1 MFPTSHCTTDSGL
14 RQLQLWQLSSW
25 RGRAEGATASQPV
38 QPLQWAGMGQALE
51 TSDQQISTDLGQ
63 FLYLSFQQYR
73 IRNALNPN
81 LPTKAAGISLGLEW
95 LLDGY
100 RMVTGWFSVSRCEEY
115 CRFAKHPLPKQPGP
129 RGWGV
134 RVRSF
139 CKDLQGL
146 SWGSGPH
153 MSSMSCHVHQTSCK
167 AMQSLI
173 YGVLWCCENLWTH
186 EYVLGPKSVAPRL
199 ETSKLMHRLNRT
211 MQKANM
217 LKSVVSWWH
226 VVTCRDMSWHVVTII
241 DHPNVTG
248 AYRCQRFH
256 PSPSRLEIAPGFCV
270 ERSEQRQGWWVS
282 ISQLKSVHA
291 ELAFRSMQTRLF

>member
-1 MFPTSHCTTDSGL
+1 MLHAFERIKDSRIHLPFHWQHLCWIILESWEHVSHFPLHNGL
-14 RQLQLWQLSSW
+14 WTEATATLATFELKRQSW
-25 RGRAEGATASQPV
+25 RSNRFTTSTTSP
-38 QPLQWAGMGQALE
+38 MGGYGSSIRDIRP
-51 TSDQQISTDLGQ
+51 TDINRSWSVFVFVISTV
-63 FLYLSFQQYR
+63 S
-73 IRNALNPN
+73 NPKCIEPKSAHQGCWN
-81 LPTKAAGISLGLEW
+81 QLRVGMVTGWLP
-95 LLDGY
+95 DGY

-199 ETSKLMHRLNRT
+199 ERSKLMHRLNRT

-226 VVTCRDMSWHVVTII
+226 VVTCRDHHRPSQC
-241 DHPNVTG
+241 D
-248 AYRCQRFH
+248 RCI
-256 PSPSRLEIAPGFCV
+256 PVSEISPI
-270 ERSEQRQGWWVS
+270 S
-282 ISQLKSVHA
+282 I
-291 ELAFRSMQTRLF
+291 